1 MTNTTSI
8 LLGERV
14 LSKIL
19 KERFPMPFKIVE
31 DSISAHHAGVLYL
44 KLYPILVQDFL
55 YRHPDSNLF
64 HQGKLTKTFARFVE
78 NWKPSEPV
86 Q

>member
-8 LLGERV
+8 LLGERA

-31 DSISAHHAGVLYL
+31 DSISAHLVGTLYL
-44 KLYPILVQDFL
+44 KLYHILMQDFL
-55 YRHPDSNLF
+55 YQHPDSNLF
-64 HQGKLTKTFARFVE
+64 HQGQLTKTFARFVE
-78 NWKPSEPV
+78 NWKPSEPI